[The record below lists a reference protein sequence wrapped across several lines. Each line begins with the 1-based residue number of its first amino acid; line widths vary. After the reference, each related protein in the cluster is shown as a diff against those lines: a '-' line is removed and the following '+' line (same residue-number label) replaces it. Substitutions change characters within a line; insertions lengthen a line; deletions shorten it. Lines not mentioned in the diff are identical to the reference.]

1 MVVTSIA
8 LCYALLILVVLE
20 NVLEN
25 FSTEKAKTSEGLARP
40 MKWEFYAFVM
50 LYEYF
55 TNFRLT
61 SSHNLAL
68 WNCSE

>member
-1 MVVTSIA
+1 MVVTSIV

-25 FSTEKAKTSEGLARP
+25 FSTKKAKTSKGLARP
-40 MKWEFYAFVM
+40 MKWEFYSFVM

-55 TNFRLT
+55 TCDSPFLII
-61 SSHNLAL
+61 
-68 WNCSE
+68 

>member
-1 MVVTSIA
+1 MVVTSIV

-25 FSTEKAKTSEGLARP
+25 FSTEKAKTSEGLARS

-50 LYEYF
+50 LYE
-55 TNFRLT
+55 
-61 SSHNLAL
+61 
-68 WNCSE
+68 